1 VELDERRIDRAL
13 KNNRPT
19 PPKEDH
25 KAEETANGK
34 VGSLNP

>member
-1 VELDERRIDRAL
+1 VELDERRIDRTL
-13 KNNRPT
+13 KSNRPN
-19 PPKEDH
+19 PLREDH